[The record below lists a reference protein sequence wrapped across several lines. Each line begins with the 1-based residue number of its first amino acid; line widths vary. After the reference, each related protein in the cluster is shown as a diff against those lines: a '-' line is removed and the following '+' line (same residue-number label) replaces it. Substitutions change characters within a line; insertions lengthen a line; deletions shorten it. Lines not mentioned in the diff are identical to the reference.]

1 MKAQSQWCPVFI
13 CSYSDWSWQ
22 LQSENTA
29 TKLWFLDWKV
39 TNRAP
44 CKSSGAT
51 WFVCMKEFAELEP
64 ILSGVGLPRGRVC
77 FNVAALRSGSKAQ
90 QRWKPGKQVSRG
102 SWGTD
107 GVVCHSLLKAKWWR
121 SLMVPCFQQ
130 RDLRPSAEKQV
141 REWGTRNQNEGP
153 RSPACLLG
161 RVYRPV
167 SQSITMCP
175 GGALPPRY
183 GQKQQ
188 HLHKFATTLEHP
200 GNTKVFFIA
209 RQTPS
214 GVGIQRLCD
223 AMSQ

>member
-13 CSYSDWSWQ
+13 CSYSDWTWQ

-29 TKLWFLDWKV
+29 TKLWFLNWKV
-39 TNRAP
+39 TNRAS

-51 WFVCMKEFAELEP
+51 WFVWMKEFAELEP
-64 ILSGVGLPRGRVC
+64 ILSGVRLPRGRVC

-130 RDLRPSAEKQV
+130 RDLRPSAKNKWENEALVIKMRV
-141 REWGTRNQNEGP
+141 RTAQPASWVGSTDLSRNPLE
-153 RSPACLLG
+153 C
-161 RVYRPV
+161 
-167 SQSITMCP
+167 IP
-175 GGALPPRY
+175 GVLCHRAMVKTARR
-183 GQKQQ
+183 
-188 HLHKFATTLEHP
+188 TT
-200 GNTKVFFIA
+200 
-209 RQTPS
+209 S
-214 GVGIQRLCD
+214 
-223 AMSQ
+223 S